1 MKKALLILVFAS
13 LGLLAFSQNE
23 SAKIK
28 LFQPTEQKK
37 AVINESNQPLMI
49 LDGKIL
55 EGQNDSNLNRI
66 DPNDIASVD
75 VIKDKNA
82 VAAYGEKGKNGV
94 VIITSKK
101 YKAFQEKQKNLPAAK
116 AGTEGVKD

>member
-13 LGLLAFSQNE
+13 LGLSAFSQNE
-23 SAKIK
+23 PSKIK

-94 VIITSKK
+94 IVITSKK
-101 YKAFQEKQKNLPAAK
+101 YKAFKEKQKN
-116 AGTEGVKD
+116 TEGVKD

>member
-1 MKKALLILVFAS
+1 MKKVLFVLAFVN
-13 LGLLAFSQNE
+13 LGLFAFSQNE
-23 SAKIK
+23 PSKIK
-28 LFQPTEQKK
+28 IMQPTTQEKS
-37 AVINESNQPLMI
+37 VGTESNQPLMI

-55 EGQNDSNLNRI
+55 EGQNDSNLKKI

-94 VIITSKK
+94 VVITSKK
-101 YKAFQEKQKNLPAAK
+101 YKAAQEKRKN
-116 AGTEGVKD
+116 TEGVKD

>member
-13 LGLLAFSQNE
+13 LGLSAFSQNE
-23 SAKIK
+23 PSKIK
-28 LFQPTEQKK
+28 LIQPSSQEKN
-37 AVINESNQPLMI
+37 VINESNQPLMI

-55 EGQNDSNLNRI
+55 EGQNDNNLNKI
-66 DPNDIASVD
+66 DPNDIASID

-94 VIITSKK
+94 ILITSKK
-101 YKAFQEKQKNLPAAK
+101 HKALQENRKILR
-116 AGTEGVKD
+116 G